1 MLVLSR
7 KMSETIK
14 IGDDIELM
22 ILRIDRERVRIG
34 IEAPRDVVVVRGEL
48 QPKESTDFAGETA

>member
-7 KMSETIK
+7 KQSEVIK
-14 IGDDIELM
+14 IGDDIELT
-22 ILRIDRERVRIG
+22 ILRIGPHAVRIG
-34 IEAPRDVVVVRGEL
+34 IEAPRDVVVVHGEL